1 MAAAYR
7 SYVIRVRRLTDG
19 RDAVRLDVEDL
30 IGGGHAAIVG
40 DEART
45 LAERLL
51 SMVAGAGGDPAQ
63 AIDAGR
69 TAGEVDPR

>member
-1 MAAAYR
+1 MAATYR
-7 SYVIRVRRLTDG
+7 SYVIRVRRLADG

-63 AIDAGR
+63 AIDAGP
-69 TAGEVDPR
+69 TAGEGDAR